1 MALGV
6 FDLGCCW
13 LRRRKMIIRKATEA
27 DVKAAAEIYESARR
41 FMKENGNPHQ
51 WSGDYPNEYDVREG
65 LKDGT
70 SYVCEDGGEIVA
82 TFYYKQNADDATYH
96 RIYEGEWLSD
106 APYSVIHRIAVKYHG
121 RGIIDFCF
129 EECFK
134 RFPSIRI
141 DTHEDNIPMQKCLSR
156 CGFKYCGIIYLAD
169 GAKRLAYQKID

>member
-1 MALGV
+1 
-6 FDLGCCW
+6 
-13 LRRRKMIIRKATEA
+13 MIIRKATEA

-51 WSGDYPNEYDVREG
+51 WSGEYPNEYDVREG

-70 SYVCEDGGEIVA
+70 SYVCED
-82 TFYYKQNADDATYH
+82 
-96 RIYEGEWLSD
+96 EGEWLSD
-106 APYSVIHRIAVKYHG
+106 APYSVIHRIAVKHHG

-129 EECFK
+129 AECFK
-134 RFPSIRI
+134 RFPNIRI

-169 GAKRLAYQKID
+169 GAKRLSYQKTC